1 MNRFDKRLDASTFI
15 FCFIVGTA
23 GIITLKWLDMSQFV
37 VTACPVA
44 IMFVYGVLN
53 WRGHQAQAGDNLY
66 YLGLLYTLVSLAVSL
81 FEFTP
86 KDEDIESIT
95 PIITNFGIAIFST
108 ILGVAGR
115 VFFNQMA
122 QITDT
127 EEIERVARIKLV
139 KAADDLSDQLSE
151 ATRDFSIFRL
161 EMQQIIRDGLYE
173 TKEVID
179 TEVTNFAKTVQTAE
193 KSFEESRQK
202 LQDGFNET
210 YKALQLAVTDFSET
224 VQAANEGLE
233 EGRQKLQDR
242 SYAVSESMS
251 ELVTRINRI
260 QVPED
265 FLERIMDSPIQ
276 RIEKGAD
283 RIGTAGEALAD
294 RLNNVQIPTNELERS
309 LQQAIEGFCSEIERD
324 LRVHFDKVTHELET
338 ILTEFSQAV
347 KAVNKGFEVGNKEM
361 RDSASTFVASIRD
374 LSKRIDDVEVSVD
387 LPERILHPSIE
398 PIEKSAARIGT
409 AGDILVQMLKDVQVA
424 ADELEQG
431 IRKTTA
437 ALPENVPKG

>member
-15 FCFIVGTA
+15 LCFMVGTA
-23 GIITLKWLDMSQFV
+23 GIITLKWLDVSQFV

-53 WRGHQAQAGDNLY
+53 WRRHQAQAGDNLY

-161 EMQQIIRDGLYE
+161 GMQQIIRDGLYE

-193 KSFEESRQK
+193 KSFDESRQK

-210 YKALQLAVTDFSET
+210 YKALQLAVTDF
-224 VQAANEGLE
+224 
-233 EGRQKLQDR
+233 
-242 SYAVSESMS
+242 
-251 ELVTRINRI
+251 
-260 QVPED
+260 
-265 FLERIMDSPIQ
+265 
-276 RIEKGAD
+276 
-283 RIGTAGEALAD
+283 AG
-294 RLNNVQIPTNELERS
+294 
-309 LQQAIEGFCSEIERD
+309 G
-324 LRVHFDKVTHELET
+324 
-338 ILTEFSQAV
+338 
-347 KAVNKGFEVGNKEM
+347 G
-361 RDSASTFVASIRD
+361 
-374 LSKRIDDVEVSVD
+374 
-387 LPERILHPSIE
+387 
-398 PIEKSAARIGT
+398 
-409 AGDILVQMLKDVQVA
+409 
-424 ADELEQG
+424 
-431 IRKTTA
+431 
-437 ALPENVPKG
+437 